1 MKQCLFLLIRDG
13 VGRWVQR
20 RLHRES
26 TSQMDLERI
35 NTDGLEKGMAFI
47 PCNEWPRAQRG
58 SEQEGAV
65 KVHISSTEP
74 WIRISVFGD
83 ESDSLKRQAGKKKK
97 KKPFVLYSVGSGF
110 HHFEAEEWQSQL
122 CVYEVVFWASVK
134 GWLRKR
140 ILEAGR
146 RVTQIQSQ

>member
-47 PCNEWPRAQRG
+47 PCNE
-58 SEQEGAV
+58 
-65 KVHISSTEP
+65 
-74 WIRISVFGD
+74 
-83 ESDSLKRQAGKKKK
+83 
-97 KKPFVLYSVGSGF
+97 
-110 HHFEAEEWQSQL
+110 
-122 CVYEVVFWASVK
+122 
-134 GWLRKR
+134 
-140 ILEAGR
+140 
-146 RVTQIQSQ
+146 